1 MDTYSIF
8 QYESIHFPINQKWN
22 VDRIG
27 FLMDTNYKS
36 IPNLIISTELACSK
50 FVEHE
55 KNHLYFSKWHTIII
69 NLLKTNLCQ

>member
-36 IPNLIISTELACSK
+36 IPAK
-50 FVEHE
+50 D
-55 KNHLYFSKWHTIII
+55 LYSIII
-69 NLLKTNLCQ
+69 WRLQICRT

>member
-1 MDTYSIF
+1 MD
-8 QYESIHFPINQKWN
+8 
-22 VDRIG
+22 R
-27 FLMDTNYKS
+27 NYKS

>member
-27 FLMDTNYKS
+27 FLMDTNYKVS
-36 IPNLIISTELACSK
+36 ISRTFIASSYRGCK
-50 FVEHE
+50 FVEH
-55 KNHLYFSKWHTIII
+55 TI
-69 NLLKTNLCQ
+69 TSD

>member
-8 QYESIHFPINQKWN
+8 QYESIHFPINQKKN

-36 IPNLIISTELACSK
+36 IPFK
-50 FVEHE
+50 D
-55 KNHLYFSKWHTIII
+55 LYSII
-69 NLLKTNLCQ
+69 NIRRQI

>member
-8 QYESIHFPINQKWN
+8 QYESIHFPINQKKN

-36 IPNLIISTELACSK
+36 IP
-50 FVEHE
+50 VRV
-55 KNHLYFSKWHTIII
+55 LYSII
-69 NLLKTNLCQ
+69 NGTLQICRTS